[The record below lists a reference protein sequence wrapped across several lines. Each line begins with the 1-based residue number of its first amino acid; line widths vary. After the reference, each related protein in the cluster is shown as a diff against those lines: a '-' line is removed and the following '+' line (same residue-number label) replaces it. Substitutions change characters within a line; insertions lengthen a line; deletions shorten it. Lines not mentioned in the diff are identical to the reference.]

1 LKTSNGKFFTIVGI
15 LLIIA
20 GLIIF
25 PDDGIIGVIGILL
38 GAYNVIKGIRLSRGI
53 QPLLIRKQQER
64 DQSVED
70 EVREKIDNAEKDN
83 SKNNDE

>member
-1 LKTSNGKFFTIVGI
+1 LKTSNGKFFTIIGI

-38 GAYNVIKGIRLSRGI
+38 GAYNVIKGIRLLKGI
-53 QPLLIRKQQER
+53 QPILIRKQQER
-64 DQSVED
+64 DQAVED
-70 EVREKIDNAEKDN
+70 EVRDKVDNAGQDDSE
-83 SKNNDE
+83 NDD